1 MSSQRALGVDLGEKR
16 IGIAVCDDAGR
27 LAVPYELIRR
37 VGDRTIEHGRLL
49 ELVAEVN
56 AHRIVV
62 GLPLSLDGT
71 ESSSAGAIRAEL
83 RGLRKRLRRE
93 GLEVEIVEHDER
105 FSTVEA
111 HRQLAAG
118 GNNSRARRDL
128 VDASAAAV
136 ILQSWLDTMPG
147 NTTAL
152 PRVPQ

>member
-1 MSSQRALGVDLGEKR
+1 MSLQRALGVDLCEKG

-49 ELVAEVN
+49 ELAVEVN

-62 GLPLSLDGT
+62 GIPLSLDGT
-71 ESSSAGAIRAEL
+71 ESASAGAVRAEL
-83 RGLRKRLRRE
+83 RGLRKRIRRQD
-93 GLEVEIVEHDER
+93 LDVEVVEHDER

-118 GNNSRARRDL
+118 GKNSRARRDL
-128 VDASAAAV
+128 VDASAAAI
-136 ILQSWLDTMPG
+136 ILQSWLDTAP
-147 NTTAL
+147 L
-152 PRVPQ
+152 PCVP